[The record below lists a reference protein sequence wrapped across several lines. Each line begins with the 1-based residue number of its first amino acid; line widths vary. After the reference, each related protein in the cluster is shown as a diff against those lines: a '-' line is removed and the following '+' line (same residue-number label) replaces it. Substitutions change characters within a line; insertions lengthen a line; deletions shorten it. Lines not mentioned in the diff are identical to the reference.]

1 MTAKAIDLFE
11 FCRHKQQLSG
21 HVPISELV
29 RLSAELADNNG
40 ELAWSLYGSQ
50 HETGA
55 AQLTL
60 QLEGEVHLN
69 CQRCLTAYPL
79 AIASKS
85 LLVLAKTEAE
95 ADETEARLD
104 DDSIDVIVPSS
115 SQDLM
120 VLVEDEAL
128 LALPLS
134 PRHEKCPAGAAS
146 GATNDKAESPF
157 AVLKKLK

>member
-11 FCRHKQQLSG
+11 FCRNKQRLSG
-21 HVPISELV
+21 DVPVSDFA
-29 RLSAELADNNG
+29 RLTVELADNKG
-40 ELAWSLYGSQ
+40 ELAWSLQGGQ
-50 HETGA
+50 HEPGS

-60 QLEGEVHLN
+60 QLEGEVHLI

-104 DDSIDVIVPSS
+104 DDSIDVIVPSG

-134 PRHEKCPAGAAS
+134 PRHESCPAGAAP
-146 GATNDKAESPF
+146 GTVNDKAESPF

>member
-11 FCRHKQQLSG
+11 FCRHQQQLTG
-21 HVPISELV
+21 QVPVGDLA
-29 RLSAELADNNG
+29 RLSAELADRHG
-40 ELAWSLYGSQ
+40 ELAWSLQGGQ

-60 QLEGEVHLN
+60 QIAGQVSLI
-69 CQRCLTAYPL
+69 CQRCLTPYAQNL
-79 AIASKS
+79 ASTS
-85 LLVLAKTEAE
+85 VLVLARTEDE

-115 SQDLM
+115 LQDVM

-134 PRHEKCPAGAAS
+134 PRHETCPDNAAPEVS
-146 GATNDKAESPF
+146 NDKAESPF